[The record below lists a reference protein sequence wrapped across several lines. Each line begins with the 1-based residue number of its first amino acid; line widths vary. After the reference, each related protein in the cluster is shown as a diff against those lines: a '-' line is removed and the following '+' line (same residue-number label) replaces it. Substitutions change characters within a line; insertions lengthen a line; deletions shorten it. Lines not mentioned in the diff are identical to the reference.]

1 MVRGSKT
8 VAGGRVKLKKQKD
21 RAIHDDYPTPPF
33 AVHELLKRE
42 SFNGSIL
49 EPCAGKGHIVGVLQ
63 EHSLS
68 CSAFDI
74 RDEEGIVGE
83 RGIDFLETNEN
94 YENII
99 TNPPYALA
107 KEFIEKGL
115 ETVNQKMALLLRLS
129 YLESQGRYELF
140 KTTPIK
146 KVYIFSKRLPFWDGD
161 KWHES
166 GGQFTHAWF
175 VWDKQ
180 HQGLPEFD
188 WILH

>member
-8 VAGGRVKLKKQKD
+8 IAGGRVKLKKKID

-42 SFNGSIL
+42 NFEGSVL
-49 EPCAGKGHIVGVLQ
+49 EPCSGKGHIVNALLKDGI
-63 EHSLS
+63 EAE
-68 CSAFDI
+68 AFDI
-74 RDEEGIVGE
+74 RDEEGIVGA
-83 RGIDFLETNEN
+83 RGVDFLETDCNHD
-94 YENII
+94 NII

-107 KEFIEKGL
+107 QEFIEKGL
-115 ETVNQKMALLLRLS
+115 STINKKMALLLRLS
-129 YLESQGRYELF
+129 YLESQGRYPLF
-140 KTTPIK
+140 KSTPIK

-161 KWHES
+161 KWNES

-175 VWDKQ
+175 IWEKG
-180 HQGLPEFD
+180 HEGLPTFD